1 VPVAEGTPDALR
13 PRFEAQQA
21 GIRGMKE
28 QVSSVNK
35 QVRKL
40 NEQAKKRTL
49 SSIELD
55 RMQKLQE
62 QQAELST
69 RLGEAQANLKAPEK
83 IVQEAKGEQFREQ
96 ERQREI
102 ERKLAAARAR
112 AAADQVKAQEDQG
125 VSPVYSG
132 VQCKAS

>member
-1 VPVAEGTPDALR
+1 
-13 PRFEAQQA
+13 
-21 GIRGMKE
+21 
-28 QVSSVNK
+28 
-35 QVRKL
+35 
-40 NEQAKKRTL
+40 
-49 SSIELD
+49 
-55 RMQKLQE
+55 MQKLQQ
-62 QQAELST
+62 QQAELSK

-125 VSPVYSG
+125 VSPVHYG
-132 VQCKAS
+132 IHCKAGQCIRLAQEKTEQPRHERCEA